1 MIQFINLF
9 ISKFQSGNRV
19 RLALELL
26 IRIIFQLSKGK
37 KNIYTRIG
45 NRYPVFKCRRKF
57 MQISSWI
64 FRDREMEIISE
75 NNSIRQAFAV
85 VLITAD

>member
-1 MIQFINLF
+1 MIQLINLF

-37 KNIYTRIG
+37 KKIYTH
-45 NRYPVFKCRRKF
+45 VL
-57 MQISSWI
+57 
-64 FRDREMEIISE
+64 EIVIQFLNVAE
-75 NNSIRQAFAV
+75 NLCKSLHGSLETGRWK
-85 VLITAD
+85 

>member
-1 MIQFINLF
+1 
-9 ISKFQSGNRV
+9 
-19 RLALELL
+19 
-26 IRIIFQLSKGK
+26 
-37 KNIYTRIG
+37 
-45 NRYPVFKCRRKF
+45 